1 MTKYGPACPQQAFDF
16 PDLAPVIQEAVEL
29 VINGIYSALSP
40 SGEDCECAD
49 LRMIWYFS

>member
-16 PDLAPVIQEAVEL
+16 PDLAPIVQDAVEL

-40 SGEDCECAD
+40 SAEDCECAN
-49 LRMIWYFS
+49 LRMIWCFP